1 VCSDSCVAIS
11 VRGRA
16 CGLWLLTL
24 LGPGIQDAL
33 KQPLHTPRYTS
44 CLTEKPVGTVQKH
57 GFQENPLVPQ
67 GAATRDCSAAT
78 PVCHRGACA
87 SPRDLHTCA

>member
-1 VCSDSCVAIS
+1 MCSDSCVAIS

-57 GFQENPLVPQ
+57 GFQENPP
-67 GAATRDCSAAT
+67 GATGSRHPDRKS
-78 PVCHRGACA
+78 VV
-87 SPRDLHTCA
+87 